1 MKLPAVLLAA
11 LITLSPALALADDG
25 GDVRIMRKQ
34 MKQRMIEKYDA
45 DGDGKLT
52 GAEKQQ
58 ARKAMKAAKRKM
70 KKARRIAK
78 AARREARFD
87 RIIDRLDENGDGL
100 VGPEEAGDR
109 FARLKR
115 FDVNGDG
122 WVTRDEISQT
132 KKAKKLEKQQRRRAR
147 PAAE

>member
-25 GDVRIMRKQ
+25 ERDVRIMRKQ
-34 MKQRMIEKYDA
+34 MKQRMVEKFDA

-52 GAEKQQ
+52 GAEKKK
-58 ARKAMKAAKRKM
+58 AKKAMKRAKRKM
-70 KKARRIAK
+70 RRAHRI
-78 AARREARFD
+78 ERFD
-87 RIIDRLDENGDGL
+87 KLIARLDQNGDGL

-109 FARLKR
+109 FERLKR
-115 FDVNGDG
+115 FDADGDG
-122 WVTRDEISQT
+122 WVTRDEMN
-132 KKAKKLEKQQRRRAR
+132 AKPKQRRRAR